1 MVARAILALLLVV
14 TTGSAHAEILAVTA
28 GDDWSALAARAKP
41 GDEIVLG
48 EGIHRAVVLEGL
60 AGTADAPIVIR
71 PAKAGALVEIAPDRE
86 AIKLV
91 DARHVRIERI
101 LVRSAR
107 RAGIVVEGTG
117 PDASLDVTLTDILV
131 QGVRGIAEEAGL
143 VVRRTRGFA
152 IARSRLESCTG
163 AGIHLEAAT
172 DGSIERCQ
180 VIARADQPTAHGLLL
195 GEGVRGVTVDGVVFG
210 TEIASA
216 VTIGVPP
223 KPAIRAGDAAPA
235 DDGGS
240 APMKPGAP
248 ATPTA
253 PKPTAPT
260 TPAQTTPIPT
270 APGSAATAETAPL
283 PASVE
288 EVAISNCRAVRV
300 GTLVTVGSA
309 RAVTVRNSTAQD
321 PHDAVYRL
329 VRVEAG
335 RAGPGV
341 RFTENLA
348 LWKPG
353 GLRRIA
359 VVEPGVDAHPFTLG
373 VNLWW
378 SRELPAAFPLL
389 TEGGELGNPPFPG
402 TVEAEQRI
410 DLDPDLDDRGYP
422 SNEAAKLFGA
432 SPT

>member
-172 DGSIERCQ
+172 EGSIERCQ
-180 VIARADQPTAHGLLL
+180 VIARAEQPTAHGLLL

-210 TEIASA
+210 TEITSA
-216 VTIGVPP
+216 LTIGVPP
-223 KPAIRAGDAAPA
+223 KPPVGD
-235 DDGGS
+235 GS
-240 APMKPGAP
+240 GAP
-248 ATPTA
+248 AEPA
-253 PKPTAPT
+253 ADPASEPAGEARPSRA
-260 TPAQTTPIPT
+260 TPA
-270 APGSAATAETAPL
+270 ASL
-283 PASVE
+283 VASVE

-300 GTLVTVGSA
+300 GTFVAVGSA
-309 RAVTVRNSTAQD
+309 RTVTLRNSTVQD
-321 PHDAVYRL
+321 PHDAIYRL
-329 VRVEAG
+329 VRVEPG
-335 RAGPGV
+335 HAGPGV

-359 VVEPGVDAHPFTLG
+359 VVEEGVDAAEFMLG

-378 SRELPAAFPLL
+378 SRELPDALPLL
-389 TEGGELGNPPFPG
+389 TEGGELGRPPFPG
-402 TVEAEQRI
+402 TVEAGQRT
-410 DLDPDLDDRGYP
+410 DLDPDLYSRGYP
-422 SNEAAKLFGA
+422 LERGREALRRLAGLSA
-432 SPT
+432 VPRPSP